1 MTYISN
7 TKKQQQ
13 EMLEAIGVKTI
24 DDLFKVIPAD
34 FKPKSF
40 NIPAG
45 KSEIQVRQHLKSL
58 ASKNATDLICFLGGG
73 FYDHY
78 VPSAVDAIISRS
90 EFYTAYTPY
99 QPEVSQGVLQAIYEY
114 QTAICRLTG
123 MDISNASIYEGGT
136 ALYEAA
142 MMATRITK
150 RKKIIVCEGVSL
162 IYRTMLRSYTSNL
175 ALKLVEI
182 STADGIACREKI
194 FKEIDSDTAAIILQN
209 PNFFGS
215 VDDFSDIS
223 QKAHSAGALTICSVY
238 PISLGLLKPPS
249 EMGIDI
255 VTGEGQSL
263 GLPLS
268 FGGPYF
274 GFLATLK
281 THVRQMPGR
290 VVGRTKDKQGRQGFV
305 FTLQTRE
312 QHIRREKATSNI
324 CTNSTLNTIAATVY
338 LSLLGKQGFKE
349 TAQLCAD
356 KAEYACNKL
365 LRIKDVKKKFSAPF
379 FNEFVIELPM
389 DAADAVSALIEK
401 GFAAGFPLGRY
412 YKGMEHCMLVSV
424 TEKRTKEE
432 IGHLKESLESVL
444 KSE

>member
-1 MTYISN
+1 
-7 TKKQQQ
+7 
-13 EMLEAIGVKTI
+13 MLETIGVKSI
-24 DDLFKVIPAD
+24 DDLFKVIPQD
-34 FKPKSF
+34 FRPASFKIPK
-40 NIPAG
+40 G
-45 KSEIQVRQHLKSL
+45 KSEIEVRQHLHAL
-58 ASKNATDLICFLGGG
+58 ASKNATNLTCFLGGG
-73 FYDHY
+73 FYDHFI
-78 VPSAVDAIISRS
+78 PSAVDALISRS

-99 QPEVSQGVLQAIYEY
+99 QPEMSQGILQAIYEY

-142 MMATRITK
+142 MMTARITK

-175 ALKLVEI
+175 ALKFVEI
-182 STADGIACREKI
+182 PVSEGLANREAI
-194 FKEIDSDTAAIILQN
+194 FKEIDSDTAAVILQN
-209 PNFFGS
+209 PNFFGCI
-215 VDDFSDIS
+215 DDFTDIS

-274 GFLATLK
+274 GFLATSK
-281 THVRQMPGR
+281 QHVRQMPGR
-290 VVGRTKDKQGRQGFV
+290 VVGRTHDKEGRQGFV

-324 CTNSTLNTIAATVY
+324 CTNSTLNTIAALTY
-338 LSLLGKQGFKE
+338 LSLIGKNGLKE
-349 TAQLCAD
+349 VATLCAN
-356 KAEYACNKL
+356 KAGYACQKL
-365 LRIKDVKKKFSAPF
+365 TRIKSVKKKFNAPF
-379 FNEFVIELPM
+379 FNEFVIELPI

-412 YKGMEHCMLVSV
+412 YKGMERCMLVAV

-432 IGHLKESLESVL
+432 IGHLKESLEGVL
-444 KSE
+444 KNE

>member
-7 TKKQQQ
+7 TNKQQQ
-13 EMLEAIGVKTI
+13 EMLEAIGVKSVA
-24 DDLFKVIPAD
+24 DLFKGIPAD
-34 FKPKSF
+34 FRPASF
-40 NIPAG
+40 NIAEG
-45 KSEIQVRQHLKSL
+45 KSEIEVRDHLHAL
-58 ASKNATDLICFLGGG
+58 ASKNATGLTCFLGAG

-78 VPSAVDAIISRS
+78 IPSAVDAIISRS

-99 QPEVSQGVLQAIYEY
+99 QPEVSQGILQAIYEY
-114 QTAICRLTG
+114 QTAICKLTG
-123 MDISNASIYEGGT
+123 MDVSNASIYEGGT

-142 MMATRITK
+142 MMAARITK

-175 ALKLVEI
+175 ALNFVEVPV
-182 STADGIACREKI
+182 SNGIANRERI
-194 FKEIDSDTAAIILQN
+194 LKEIDSDTAAIILQN
-209 PNFFGS
+209 PNFFGCI
-215 VDDFSDIS
+215 DDFTDIS
-223 QKAHSAGALTICSVY
+223 QKAHSAGALTVCSVY
-238 PISLGLLKPPS
+238 PISLGVIKPPS

-274 GFLATLK
+274 GFLATTK
-281 THVRQMPGR
+281 QHVRQMPGR
-290 VVGRTKDKQGRQGFV
+290 VVGRTHDKEGRQGFV

-324 CTNSTLNTIAATVY
+324 CTNSTLNTIAAIVY
-338 LSLLGKQGFKE
+338 LSLMGKNGLQE
-349 TAQLCAD
+349 VAHLCSN
-356 KAEYACNKL
+356 KAGYACQKL
-365 LRIKDVKKKFSAPF
+365 KEIDNVKRKFGAPF
-379 FNEFVIELPM
+379 FNEFVVELPM
-389 DAADAVSALIEK
+389 DAGDAVSMMIEK

-412 YKGMEHCMLVSV
+412 YKGMERCMLVAV

-432 IGHLKESLESVL
+432 IGHLKESLEGVL
-444 KSE
+444 QAH